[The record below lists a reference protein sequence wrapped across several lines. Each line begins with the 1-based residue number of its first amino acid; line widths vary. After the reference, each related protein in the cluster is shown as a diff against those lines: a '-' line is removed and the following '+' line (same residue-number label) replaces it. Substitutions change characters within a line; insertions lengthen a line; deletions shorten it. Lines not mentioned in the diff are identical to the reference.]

1 MSEVK
6 RVPKGV
12 DTTKPNAARVY
23 NFMLGGKDN
32 YEIDQMF
39 AAKVLEVAPDTKTQA
54 WYSRRFLVKATT
66 IAAENGVRQFIDL
79 GAGIPIS
86 PSPHEVAKQY
96 DDTARVVFVDYD
108 PVVMVHADVFVSG
121 LSGVTPLLAD
131 ARRPDELIEIL
142 RTRELID
149 FDEPVAVLAVG
160 LLHYV
165 MDDEYPADIL
175 ARFRDVMAPGSYF
188 AFTHASTETAEAFIA
203 RAEKNLVNST
213 SQLRFRTQADVAAL
227 LDGYEIV
234 EPGVVTVQ
242 QWLGGDLPDTTL
254 AILGA
259 IGRKS

>member
-1 MSEVK
+1 MSEVR

-54 WYSRRFLVKATT
+54 WFSRRFLIKATT

-86 PSPHEVAKQY
+86 PSPHEVAKEH
-96 DDTARVVFVDYD
+96 DATARVIFVDYD
-108 PVVMVHADVFVSG
+108 PVVMVHADVLVSG
-121 LSGVTPLLAD
+121 VEGVTPLLAD

-142 RTRELID
+142 RTQKLID

-165 MDDEYPADIL
+165 MDDEHPADIL
-175 ARFRDVMAPGSYF
+175 ARFRDAMAPGSYF

-203 RAEKNLVNST
+203 RAANLANSS
-213 SQLRFRTQADVAAL
+213 SQVRFRTQDDVAAL

-234 EPGVVTVQ
+234 EPGVVPVQ
-242 QWLGGDLPDTTL
+242 RWIGDDLPDTTL

-259 IGRKS
+259 IGRKP